1 MSRALGITL
10 FFVFFLTSCFEK
22 DNKNSHGLS
31 AIPRTEFSYRG
42 AVDRSIKLKFN
53 VQKSKTSEIVAVAQL
68 PENYNGPIQ
77 YKWFLGDGVQLEEGL
92 LENKIDNFQKSKL
105 IAQIKVKGFTND
117 RLKHIRF
124 EIFGEKSQ
132 RRLFADGIISSQQE
146 NSFEEIVKEIENYK
160 KENPNDK

>member
-10 FFVFFLTSCFEK
+10 FFILFLTSCFEN

-31 AIPRTEFSYRG
+31 AVPRTQFSYRG

-53 VQKSKTSEIVAVAQL
+53 VQKSETSEIVAVAQL

-92 LENKIDNFQKSKL
+92 LENKIDNYQKSKL
-105 IAQIKVKGFTND
+105 IVQIKVKGFKKDNL
-117 RLKHIRF
+117 RHVRF
-124 EIFGEKSQ
+124 EIFGEHS
-132 RRLFADGIISSQQE
+132 RRRIFADGIVSSQQE

-160 KENPNDK
+160 KEDPNDK